1 MKANASVLRDRKKF
15 ILIIAVIA
23 VAAFV
28 AVEFV
33 LPALFPGFSAPMF
46 LGFSAPT
53 LDTFMPGN
61 PFSSMPDQNAVFTD
75 PINPFR
81 YKNPFG

>member
-1 MKANASVLRDRKKF
+1 MKVKASALKDRKKL
-15 ILIIAVIA
+15 ILMIVIIA
-23 VAAFV
+23 AATFV

-33 LPALFPGFSAPMF
+33 LPAVFPGFSAPMF

-61 PFSSMPDQNAVFTD
+61 PFSSMLDSNAVFTD
-75 PINPFR
+75 PVNPFKYR
-81 YKNPFG
+81 NPFG